1 MYEADTG
8 ALPDDPETAS
18 LRELDRCDV
27 LILVIGGSWGEI
39 TERKYD
45 RAREINKPCLVYER
59 LAGNSD
65 ADPELTRFLKKL
77 SGPRGVPSRTTFRN
91 AVDLAEKVAEDVQGW
106 LVREYR
112 RLSAAQLVAD
122 DSSRRA
128 SALASDLMRL
138 AASTSSQLERGN
150 FPDLLAWQLRQWFEA
165 LDYPLQREPENGDGH
180 TDLHILV
187 PERRRQYKRTLVRAK
202 DGAIEAVDVENAAK
216 ITGSSIQEVW
226 LVCYRRISPA
236 ARAATKQHP
245 NVLLYTQD
253 ELIEEDVNFESYF
266 EWLDEQV
273 RRSHI
278 DRLQAREVLGGKL
291 RGSLMGGCSQTAK
304 FQVATRRSKA
314 PRELR

>member
-1 MYEADTG
+1 MFDNLRRKMTANEDRLRVFISSRMTELADLRAIGRRELQRLGVKAFVYEADTG

-59 LAGNSD
+59 LAENSN

-128 SALASDLMRL
+128 SALASDSPFEQLTALM
-138 AASTSSQLERGN
+138 
-150 FPDLLAWQLRQWFEA
+150 
-165 LDYPLQREPENGDGH
+165 
-180 TDLHILV
+180 
-187 PERRRQYKRTLVRAK
+187 
-202 DGAIEAVDVENAAK
+202 
-216 ITGSSIQEVW
+216 
-226 LVCYRRISPA
+226 
-236 ARAATKQHP
+236 
-245 NVLLYTQD
+245 
-253 ELIEEDVNFESYF
+253 
-266 EWLDEQV
+266 V
-273 RRSHI
+273 RR
-278 DRLQAREVLGGKL
+278 
-291 RGSLMGGCSQTAK
+291 
-304 FQVATRRSKA
+304 
-314 PRELR
+314 